1 MGNETHKAFLIGYWL
16 VIVSCKKSSAWDFTR
31 FRCQSRTERHQSLW
45 HEYEK
50 LYVSNSNRNIWMSR
64 SRAFLLA
71 RVRAFT
77 AKNPFP
83 CLPRAFN
90 NRARFFIVYLL
101 RMTKIASPNS
111 MAPWSHTFQDY
122 KTRWMLL
129 HRESPQIRSRG
140 SRNSKIFAW
149 RSGPKQGN
157 SLIDNY
163 ADLQALFWIV
173 WLSLQASIAGWYF
186 AYSCYSKLRT

>member
-1 MGNETHKAFLIGYWL
+1 MTAVEFNQQRGENRILNAPQAHGKWNSQSLPNWL
-16 VIVSCKKSSAWDFTR
+16 PARHFILQEEQRLRFYPVSRQC
-31 FRCQSRTERHQSLW
+31 RTERHQSLW

-71 RVRAFT
+71 RVRTFT

-90 NRARFFIVYLL
+90 NRVRFFIVYLL
-101 RMTKIASPNS
+101 RATKIASPNS
-111 MAPWSHTFQDY
+111 MALWSHTFQDY
-122 KTRWMLL
+122 KARWMLL

-140 SRNSKIFAW
+140 FRNSKIFAYKEIRW
-149 RSGPKQGN
+149 
-157 SLIDNY
+157 
-163 ADLQALFWIV
+163 
-173 WLSLQASIAGWYF
+173 
-186 AYSCYSKLRT
+186 